1 MADSARHPDAV
12 DLAEYA
18 EGLLDESRRQA
29 VEGHV
34 PDCADCTHVLAELA
48 ALPRAMAQ
56 ARVPPLPD
64 DVAIRLDQAIA
75 AEATTRAS
83 ECGGTAA
90 RVAPIRRPRR
100 WLAPLASAA
109 AVIAAIAIVVPS
121 IDIGSNDSADSAG
134 GADRAATSREFED
147 RASGLRGLAP
157 QSGSVALTSTHFGR
171 EVIDA
176 YYSGSG
182 SVRVAKRL
190 VSAPTDRAYRDTT
203 ESVPGLC
210 SLASGSPVP
219 GGEVDAITLD
229 GDPARLLRRDKG
241 DAVDVI
247 AFVCDA
253 NGPQVLDAVTLRRR

>member
-34 PDCADCTHVLAELA
+34 RDCADCTRVLSELA

-56 ARVPPLPD
+56 APVPPLPD
-64 DVAIRLDQAIA
+64 DVAVRLDRAIA
-75 AEATTRAS
+75 AEATARAS
-83 ECGGTAA
+83 EWSGTAA
-90 RVAPIRRPRR
+90 RVAPIRRARR
-100 WLAPLASAA
+100 WLTPVAAAA
-109 AVIAAIAIVVPS
+109 AVIAAIAVVVPS
-121 IDIGSNDSADSAG
+121 IDISNDSADSAG

-147 RASGLRGLAP
+147 QAPTGLGVAP
-157 QSGSVALTSTHFGR
+157 QSGSVALTSKHFGR

-176 YYSGSG
+176 YYSGSR
-182 SVRVAKRL
+182 SVRVANRL
-190 VSAPTDRAYRDTT
+190 VSAPFDGAYPDTT

-210 SLASGSPVP
+210 SLASGSTVR

-229 GDPARLLRRDKG
+229 GDPARLLRRDQA

-247 AFVCDA
+247 AFVCDD
-253 NGPQVLDAVTLRRR
+253 NGPRVLEAVTLRRH